1 MGKFKLNKASKMAKN
16 IGHMDRPKQHT
27 FDINKIDYEW
37 IEANHNKKELK
48 LAYDALEEDGYFSD
62 LLQKLGEKICLLDP
76 SFARR
81 MGCQK
86 DQISAEEKAAL
97 NSDLNDFFA
106 DAAKTDVKLRKSVPD
121 DGDENSSIFSNGI
134 AVQHR
139 EVNSAVAEEF

>member
-1 MGKFKLNKASKMAKN
+1 
-16 IGHMDRPKQHT
+16 
-27 FDINKIDYEW
+27 
-37 IEANHNKKELK
+37 
-48 LAYDALEEDGYFSD
+48 
-62 LLQKLGEKICLLDP
+62 
-76 SFARR
+76 